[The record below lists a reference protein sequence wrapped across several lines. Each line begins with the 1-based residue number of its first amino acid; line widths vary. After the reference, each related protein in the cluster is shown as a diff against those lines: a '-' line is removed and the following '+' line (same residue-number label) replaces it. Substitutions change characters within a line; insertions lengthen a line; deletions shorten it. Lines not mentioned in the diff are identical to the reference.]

1 MPGFLFLGPGPDNP
15 VASDSRNRETFC
27 MRIVYLTF
35 AAFVLLGIGAT
46 CRTTAEV
53 PAGCERL
60 GNNLV
65 HCPKTPSDG

>member
-1 MPGFLFLGPGPDNP
+1 
-15 VASDSRNRETFC
+15 

-46 CRTTAEV
+46 CRTPAEV
-53 PAGCERL
+53 PDGCERL
-60 GNNLV
+60 DNNLV